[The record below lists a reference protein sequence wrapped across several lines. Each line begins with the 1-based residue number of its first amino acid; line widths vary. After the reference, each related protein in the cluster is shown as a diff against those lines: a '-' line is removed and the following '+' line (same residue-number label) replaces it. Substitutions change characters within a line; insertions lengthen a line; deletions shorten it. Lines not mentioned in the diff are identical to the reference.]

1 MKHRWGSKRSKCQI
15 PHCIGP
21 MLTYLMENK
30 MSFVHHVIEQWGCG
44 CIIKDDKGLNE
55 RTRRHPMMKPMS
67 KLMCVGWEQGR
78 VLNCDD
84 HKGFGL
90 NELDV

>member
-1 MKHRWGSKRSKCQI
+1 
-15 PHCIGP
+15 
-21 MLTYLMENK
+21 
-30 MSFVHHVIEQWGCG
+30 
-44 CIIKDDKGLNE
+44 
-55 RTRRHPMMKPMS
+55 
-67 KLMCVGWEQGR
+67 VGWEQGR